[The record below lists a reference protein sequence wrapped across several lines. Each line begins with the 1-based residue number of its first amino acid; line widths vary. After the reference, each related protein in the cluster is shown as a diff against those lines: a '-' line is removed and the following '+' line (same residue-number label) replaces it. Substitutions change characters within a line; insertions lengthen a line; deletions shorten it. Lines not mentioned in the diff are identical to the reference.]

1 MKEVR
6 ILNVYKTEDPVELGR
21 AAGEAAAI
29 AIKKAIEA
37 KGKAGIILA
46 TGTSQFETLNFL
58 IADQRIDWSKVTMF
72 HLDEYIGLPII
83 AKASFRK
90 YLKERFIDQVPSLKA
105 AYLINGEKDP
115 VAECRR
121 LGNLIARHRIDVA
134 LVGIG
139 ENGHLA
145 FNDPPANFDTDDP
158 YIIVELDE
166 ACRKQQYNE
175 GWFDTMDSV
184 PKQAISMS
192 IHRIMQSKQ
201 IICSVPDSRKAE
213 AVRNCLEEP
222 ISNLNPASI
231 LREHKNCSIYLDRA
245 SAALL
250 SHKKI
255 INPSRIP
262 AP

>member
-1 MKEVR
+1 MNIIRVLKNHPTDDAVV
-6 ILNVYKTEDPVELGR
+6 LGNVAGKVAALTIKNVIAAKGR
-21 AAGEAAAI
+21 AT
-29 AIKKAIEA
+29 
-37 KGKAGIILA
+37 IILA
-46 TGTSQFETLNFL
+46 TGTSQFETLNRL
-58 IADQRIDWSKVTMF
+58 IAEPGIDWSKVTMF
-72 HLDEYIGLPII
+72 HLDEYIGLPIT

-90 YLKERFIDQVPSLKA
+90 YLKERFIDKVPSLKA
-105 AYLINGEKDP
+105 AHLIDGENDP
-115 VAECRR
+115 VKECKR
-121 LGNLIARHRIDVA
+121 LNDLIRKDEIDLA

-145 FNDPPANFDTDDP
+145 FNDPPADFDTTDP

-175 GWFDTMDSV
+175 GWFTTMEAV

-192 IHRIMQSKQ
+192 IKQIMRSKQ

-222 ISNLNPASI
+222 VSNLFPASI
-231 LREHKNCSIYLDRA
+231 LRHHGNCNIYLDSD

-250 SHKKI
+250 SNKI
-255 INPSRIP
+255 
-262 AP
+262 